1 MARITVEDCLEK
13 VQNRFT
19 LVLVTAERTKQL
31 MRGSRSFNEDDRSN
45 KEIVTALR
53 EIAAGH
59 VRPDLTGFD
68 ENENV
73 GIQLGGGDVPGA
85 AALPPSADDAFGPR
99 SIDDTL
105 PPEA

>member
-1 MARITVEDCLEK
+1 MARITVEDCLEQ
-13 VQNRFT
+13 VPNRFT

-31 MRGSRSFNEDDRSN
+31 MKGQKSLLDDDRVN

-53 EIAAGH
+53 EVASGQ
-59 VRPDLTGFD
+59 VQPDMTGFD

-73 GIQLGGGDVPGA
+73 AKQLHAHEAPSAMDDM
-85 AALPPSADDAFGPR
+85 LPPSADE
-99 SIDDTL
+99 L

>member
-1 MARITVEDCLEK
+1 MARITVEDCLEN
-13 VQNRFT
+13 VPNRFT

-31 MRGSRSFNEDDRSN
+31 MRGQRSLNEDDRSN

-59 VRPDLTGFD
+59 VRPDLSGFD

-73 GIQLGGGDVPGA
+73 SIQLGGGDA
-85 AALPPSADDAFGPR
+85 ALGALPPSADDAVVP
-99 SIDDTL
+99 SSADDFL